1 MSRCTT
7 LGSGSSCKQY
17 TTIKLEESSCYQY
30 CCRDATFD
38 KNACLRNNQEL
49 RLRSEKI
56 DSVVF
61 MSNFTLTQF
70 WLYAH
75 WFSSQSSLPF
85 LPKISSS
92 LINNPNF
99 RQQKL
104 HLLGNRQN
112 TKIINVKFVNNM
124 EQSWRLIVSIIFI
137 WSASKRAWVTNKSEV
152 NA

>member
-17 TTIKLEESSCYQY
+17 TTIKLEESSCYQF

-49 RLRSEKI
+49 RLRSEKM

-61 MSNFTLTQF
+61 MSNFTITQS

-75 WFSSQSSLPF
+75 WFSQQSSLSF
-85 LPKISSS
+85 LPRISSS
-92 LINNPNF
+92 LKNNLNF
-99 RQQKL
+99 RQQNL
-104 HLLGNRQN
+104 PLFGNRQN
-112 TKIINVKFVNNM
+112 TKIINVKFVNST
-124 EQSWRLIVSIIFI
+124 EQSWRLTVSIIFI
-137 WSASKRAWVTNKSEV
+137 WSASKRAQVTNKLGD

>member
-17 TTIKLEESSCYQY
+17 TTIKLEESSCYQF

-49 RLRSEKI
+49 RLRSEKM

-61 MSNFTLTQF
+61 MSNFTITQS

-75 WFSSQSSLPF
+75 WFSSQSSLSF
-85 LPKISSS
+85 LPRISSS
-92 LINNPNF
+92 LKNNLNF
-99 RQQKL
+99 RQQNL
-104 HLLGNRQN
+104 HLFGNRQN
-112 TKIINVKFVNNM
+112 TKIINVKFVNSM

-137 WSASKRAWVTNKSEV
+137 WSASKRAQVTNKLGD

>member
-7 LGSGSSCKQY
+7 LGSGSSCKQH

-49 RLRSEKI
+49 RLRSEKM

-61 MSNFTLTQF
+61 MSNFTITQF

-99 RQQKL
+99 RQQNL